1 MDQLKVLQ
9 MTVQKIQGEPV
20 GGHEALERDM
30 FPLKD
35 VTSLLAVEK
44 RLREEA
50 DLKNKMVTQH
60 YCEYVSVYA
69 RVSYQRE
76 NHSKVK
82 NVWIYSLL
90 WETKFLM
97 YSQNEDQVSV
107 GYRDISGEKSK

>member
-20 GGHEALERDM
+20 GGQEALERDM

-50 DLKNKMVTQH
+50 DLK
-60 YCEYVSVYA
+60 
-69 RVSYQRE
+69 
-76 NHSKVK
+76 
-82 NVWIYSLL
+82 
-90 WETKFLM
+90 TKW
-97 YSQNEDQVSV
+97 
-107 GYRDISGEKSK
+107 